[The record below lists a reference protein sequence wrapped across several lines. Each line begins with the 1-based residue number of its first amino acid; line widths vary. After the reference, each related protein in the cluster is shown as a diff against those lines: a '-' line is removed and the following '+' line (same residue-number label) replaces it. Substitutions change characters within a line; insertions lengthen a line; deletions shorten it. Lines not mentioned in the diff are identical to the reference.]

1 MNATQRRLE
10 GKVALIVGAG
20 QTPGPKMGNGRATA
34 LLFAREGAQV
44 LAADQNIASAEE
56 TVALIQSEGG
66 SAAAVETDVTDES
79 SIQRAV
85 HDCTQRW
92 NRLDILHNNV
102 GISVAGGDAPV
113 TEITVEAFDRIM
125 AVNLRSVVL
134 ACKHA
139 LPIMRDQG
147 SGVILTISSIAALVI
162 LYSSAQ
168 AGSIRIGTEG
178 AYPPWNAKDES
189 GKLIGFE
196 VELAGWLCI
205 YMKADCTLVEQD
217 WDGMIPGL
225 IMRKYDAIMAG
236 MSITDERMKTINFSQ
251 GYADEVASL
260 AVMKGSSLEG
270 MDTPKAINLSTGGG
284 AAKKALKTLTAAL
297 AGKTIGVQTAT
308 IHQNFLESGDVG
320 NVKVRT
326 YKTQDEVNLDLAAG
340 RIDAALAAAV
350 AFTDYAEKSGKPVV
364 LVGPTFSGGA
374 FGNGVGV
381 GIRKADTQLLED
393 FNKAIDSARK
403 SGKISEL
410 AIRWFGFDA
419 SM

>member
-1 MNATQRRLE
+1 M
-10 GKVALIVGAG
+10 K
-20 QTPGPKMGNGRATA
+20 
-34 LLFAREGAQV
+34 
-44 LAADQNIASAEE
+44 NIYKFF
-56 TVALIQSEGG
+56 L
-66 SAAAVETDVTDES
+66 
-79 SIQRAV
+79 
-85 HDCTQRW
+85 
-92 NRLDILHNNV
+92 
-102 GISVAGGDAPV
+102 
-113 TEITVEAFDRIM
+113 
-125 AVNLRSVVL
+125 
-134 ACKHA
+134 
-139 LPIMRDQG
+139 
-147 SGVILTISSIAALVI
+147 SSIAALAI
-162 LYSSAQ
+162 FLTSAQ
-168 AGSIRIGTEG
+168 ADSIRIGTEG

-196 VELAGWLCI
+196 VELANFLCI
-205 YMKADCTLVEQD
+205 YMQADCTIVEQD

-260 AVMKGSSLEG
+260 AVMKGSPLEG
-270 MDTPKAINLSTGGG
+270 MDTPKAINLSIGGG
-284 AAKKALKTLTAAL
+284 DVKKALKTLTAAL

-320 NVKVRT
+320 SVKVRT

-381 GIRKADTQLLED
+381 GIRKDDTDLLKK
-393 FNKAIDSARK
+393 FNKAINTARK
-403 SGKISEL
+403 NGKISEL
-410 AIRWFGFDA
+410 AIKWFGFDA

>member
-1 MNATQRRLE
+1 MRNIFKFFLTSV
-10 GKVALIVGAG
+10 VAL
-20 QTPGPKMGNGRATA
+20 
-34 LLFAREGAQV
+34 
-44 LAADQNIASAEE
+44 
-56 TVALIQSEGG
+56 
-66 SAAAVETDVTDES
+66 
-79 SIQRAV
+79 
-85 HDCTQRW
+85 
-92 NRLDILHNNV
+92 
-102 GISVAGGDAPV
+102 GI
-113 TEITVEAFDRIM
+113 F
-125 AVNLRSVVL
+125 L
-134 ACKHA
+134 
-139 LPIMRDQG
+139 
-147 SGVILTISSIAALVI
+147 
-162 LYSSAQ
+162 SSAQ

-196 VELAGWLCI
+196 VELANWLCI
-205 YMKADCTLVEQD
+205 YMKHDCTIVEQD

-284 AAKKALKTLTAAL
+284 DVKKALKTLTAAL

-320 NVKVRT
+320 TEKIRT

-350 AFTDYAEKSGKPVV
+350 AFTDYAEKSGKAVV
-364 LVGPTFSGGA
+364 LVGPTFAGGA

-381 GIRKADTQLLED
+381 GLRKEDTQLEND
-393 FNKAIDSARK
+393 FNKAIDTARK
-403 SGKISEL
+403 NGKISEL
-410 AIRWFGFDA
+410 AIKWFGFDA